1 MVLNDDKG
9 TLICCQAAFGVR
21 LTVLDQSS
29 LSAPSVVPSTQW
41 ILTVIGCAFWAYGY
55 FVRTSQALIDWP
67 AFAPTWIADYL
78 PNWPSEVG
86 LMLTVAGSVAIY
98 YAEIQSYRQTK

>member
-1 MVLNDDKG
+1 MDIDNIIG
-9 TLICCQAAFGVR
+9 HAGAM
-21 LTVLDQSS
+21 
-29 LSAPSVVPSTQW
+29 SAGSPYRGYTIVGW

-55 FVRTSQALIDWP
+55 FVRTSPALIDWP
-67 AFAPTWIADYL
+67 AFAPKWIADYL

-86 LMLTVAGSVAIY
+86 LMLTLAGSVAIY